1 MSQIIYLQQQSFS
14 CEKIL
19 REIPG
24 NRAIY
29 SGKWQE
35 EDVIVKKFFG
45 KHGRRRMHREVKG
58 LVHLKKRN
66 VRAPHVLFYG
76 ENSVGE
82 WCIITKY
89 ICDGNNMQDLWEN
102 ANSPVEKEN
111 LLQKVIATL
120 ADHHD
125 KKIRQKDLH
134 LGNFLLARNEVFTLD
149 PAQIKFS
156 LSYLKRS
163 TCLHN
168 LAILAAA
175 YHQFSPHYFLHH
187 YAKHRAWCLRE
198 KESKRFVQKLQKISQ
213 KRIEKI
219 LKKYLRKNTRHYH
232 VTSVHTEAIV
242 DKALCTQ
249 QEIFS
254 LCEQIKSLCDAQQ
267 NSGMNFKEHSLI
279 ITRYQEDDKAKKT
292 WRNTHHL
299 QLLGFYFPDPLA
311 YIKNQD
317 SSFIISQ
324 SIAYQKL
331 SDLCEQQQDHVCQ
344 NTISK
349 VKRFLEFMKSKQI
362 IHGDLFNSLVVADEK
377 VFLLNTEQVVFY
389 PKNYDDMY
397 NNMYDT
403 FRQQVGHFI

>member
-1 MSQIIYLQQQSFS
+1 MSQIIYLQQQSFC
-14 CEKIL
+14 CEKVL

-29 SGKWQE
+29 SGKWQQ

-45 KHGRRRMHREVKG
+45 KHGKRRMHREVKG
-58 LVHLKKRN
+58 LVRLKKRN

-89 ICDGNNMQDLWEN
+89 ICDGNNMQDLWGN
-102 ANSPVEKEN
+102 TTSSTEKEN
-111 LLQKVIATL
+111 LLLKVIATL

-125 KKIRQKDLH
+125 KKILQKDLH
-134 LGNFLLARNEVFTLD
+134 LGNFLLAQNEVFTLD

-156 LSYLKRS
+156 VASLKRRE
-163 TCLHN
+163 CLHN

-175 YHQFSPHYFLHH
+175 YHQFPAHYFLHH
-187 YAKHRAWCLRE
+187 YMKHRAWRLSE
-198 KESKRFVQKLQKISQ
+198 KESKYFVQKLQKISQ

-219 LKKYLRKNTRHYH
+219 LKKYLRQNTRHH
-232 VTSVHTEAIV
+232 QVTSAHTHAIV

-249 QEIFS
+249 QEILP
-254 LCEQIKSLCDAQQ
+254 LCEQIKSLCSTQR
-267 NSGMNFKEHSLI
+267 NSYMNFKEHSLR
-279 ITRYQEDDKAKKT
+279 ITRYTEDGEAKRN
-292 WRNTHHL
+292 WCNTHHL
-299 QLLGFYFPDPLA
+299 QLLGFYFPPPLA
-311 YIKNQD
+311 YIKNQE
-317 SSFIISQ
+317 SSFVISQ
-324 SIAYQKL
+324 NVAYEKL
-331 SDLCEQQQDHVCQ
+331 SDLLQQQQTDVCE

-349 VKRFLEFMKSKQI
+349 IMSFLEFMKSKQV
-362 IHGDLFNSLVVADEK
+362 IHNDLFHSIVTSDEK

-397 NNMYDT
+397 DNMYDT
-403 FRQQVGHFI
+403 FRSYFI